1 VQDRG
6 VSRCRK
12 PHGGTPPNLSAE
24 SPSSGGLILDDGDA
38 ANQWLSGVRVLELDL
53 DRPQLVDLRFDEC
66 DLSGI
71 VATGFGMR
79 RVAMKGTRLRGVSL
93 AKGQYDDGLLE
104 DCTTDEF
111 SMRFSRLRNVTFR
124 DCDLTGAD
132 FYQATFEHVTFKDC
146 RLRSARFHAATIKC
160 LRITGCDL
168 SGLAGA
174 LDLKGAVID
183 VADLPSLA
191 PSLAGEVGIELSE

>member
-1 VQDRG
+1 M
-6 VSRCRK
+6 
-12 PHGGTPPNLSAE
+12 PPNLSADT
-24 SPSSGGLILDDGDA
+24 PSGDGLILDDGDA
-38 ANQWLSGVRVLELDL
+38 SKQWVSGVRVLELDL
-53 DRPQLVDLRFDEC
+53 DRPQLVDLRFDDC
-66 DLSGI
+66 DLSGL

-93 AKGQYDDGLLE
+93 VKGQYDDGLLE
-104 DCTTDEF
+104 ECITDEF

-132 FYQATFEHVTFKDC
+132 FSQATFEHVTFESC

-160 LRITGCDL
+160 LRISGCDM

-174 LDLKGAVID
+174 LDLKGAVVD
-183 VADLPSLA
+183 LGDLPSLA
-191 PSLAGEVGIELSE
+191 PSLAGEVGIELSD

>member
-1 VQDRG
+1 MAA
-6 VSRCRK
+6 CRK
-12 PHGGTPPNLSAE
+12 PHGATPPNLSVDA
-24 SPSSGGLILDDGDA
+24 PSTDSLVLDDGDA
-38 ANQWLSGVRVLELDL
+38 AKQWLSGVRVLELEL

-71 VATGFGMR
+71 TATGFGMR
-79 RVAMKGTRLRGVSL
+79 RVAMRNTRLRGVSL
-93 AKGQYDDGLLE
+93 VKGQYDDGLLQ
-104 DCTTDEF
+104 DCTTDELSF
-111 SMRFSRLRNVTFR
+111 RFTRLRNVVFR

-132 FYQATFEHVTFKDC
+132 FYQTTFEHVTFEGC

-160 LRITGCDL
+160 LRISDCDL

-183 VADLPSLA
+183 VADLTSLA
-191 PSLAGEVGIELSE
+191 PSLAGEIGIELTD